1 MAGEPESLGGDEP
14 LARHVKRHAYDRTI
28 MLADGVFA
36 IAMTLLALGL
46 KPPAQWHGGIS
57 ELFGAME
64 NSLFAYLIGFAV
76 VGIYWA
82 GHRSLFA
89 RIRRID
95 MPVTVLALLLL
106 CLIAATPAVAELLVR
121 FGDGR
126 AMKIY
131 LILIVAIGSA
141 QALIWGYSAFVG
153 RLVDPSIAMDERL
166 LTQVEMMIPP
176 AIFLALLS
184 TQGSNLFQPYGW
196 PLVFVALA
204 LGLGTTTVLRRRVKN
219 RKKQAAEGE
228 VSAEAAGGRISSSPL

>member
-1 MAGEPESLGGDEP
+1 MAGEPEELDDDEP

-46 KPPAQWHGGIS
+46 KPPARWYGGIG
-57 ELFGAME
+57 ELFGAMQ
-64 NSLFAYLIGFAV
+64 NSLTAYLIGFAV

-89 RIRRID
+89 RIRRVD
-95 MPVTVLALLLL
+95 VPLTVLALVLL

-126 AMKIY
+126 AMKVY
-131 LILIVAIGSA
+131 LLLIVAIGSM
-141 QALIWGYSAFVG
+141 QGLIWGYSAFMG
-153 RLVDPSIAMDERL
+153 RLVDPSIGMDERL

-176 AIFLALLS
+176 VIFLALLS
-184 TQGSNLFQPYGW
+184 TQGSNLFQPYAW

-204 LGLGTTTVLRRRVKN
+204 LGLGTTTILRRRVKD
-219 RKKQAAEGE
+219 RKKRAPAMEPATGE
-228 VSAEAAGGRISSSPL
+228 VSTEPA